1 MKIVL
6 GLMTAGLLVGVTGC
20 EVGEG
25 YGGVY
30 GGVSGE
36 YPSAYYGAGAYPDYV
51 APYPGYI
58 YTVPYDRD
66 HYWDHRYGW
75 EHHHEL
81 REHHDRDWHRR

>member
-1 MKIVL
+1 MKTVIGLAGVALLL
-6 GLMTAGLLVGVTGC
+6 GATGC

-51 APYPGYI
+51 APAPAYVSPYI

-66 HYWDHRYGW
+66 HYWDHYHHRDRW
-75 EHHHEL
+75 EH
-81 REHHDRDWHRR
+81 RDRDWHRR

>member
-1 MKIVL
+1 MKIVF
-6 GLMTAGLLVGVTGC
+6 GLMAAALLWGVTGC
-20 EVGEG
+20 EVGAG

-36 YPSAYYGAGAYPDYV
+36 YPSTYYGAGAYPDYA

-66 HYWDHRYGW
+66 HYWDHGHW
-75 EHHHEL
+75 EHHHE
-81 REHHDRDWHRR
+81 RWDRH